1 MNQTTHEIKSH
12 IEETRNDLG
21 DNLDELEQKVK
32 SATDW
37 KQHFRSK
44 PMMMLGVAF
53 GGGILLAATL
63 AGSRRR
69 RVRDY
74 AATASG
80 PGPYIKSPKERHQA
94 LETWDN
100 IKGALIGVAATRF
113 TDYVDQLVPGFNKHY
128 QSASEKAKAAQSPRD
143 RENTGAFQH

>member
-32 SATDW
+32 SVTDW
-37 KQHFRSK
+37 RRHFQSK

-63 AGSRRR
+63 TGSRRR
-69 RVRDY
+69 RVREY
-74 AATASG
+74 AASG
-80 PGPYIKSPKERHQA
+80 PGPYIKSPQVRHQA

-113 TDYVDQLVPGFNKHY
+113 TDFVDQVVPGFNKHY
-128 QSASEKAKAAQSPRD
+128 QTAGEKRKAAQPPRD
-143 RENTGAFQH
+143 SENAGAFRH

>member
-12 IEETRNDLG
+12 IEERRNDLG
-21 DNLDELEQKVK
+21 DNLAELEQKVK

-37 KQHFRSK
+37 KEHFRSK
-44 PMMMLGVAF
+44 PMMLLGVAF
-53 GGGILLAATL
+53 GGGVLLAATL
-63 AGSRRR
+63 TGSRRGR
-69 RVRDY
+69 LREY

-80 PGPYIKSPKERHQA
+80 PGPYTKTPKERHQA

-113 TDYVDQLVPGFNKHY
+113 TDYVDQVIPGFNKHY
-128 QSASEKAKAAQSPRD
+128 QSAGEKSKAAPPPRD
-143 RENTGAFQH
+143 RENSGAFQH